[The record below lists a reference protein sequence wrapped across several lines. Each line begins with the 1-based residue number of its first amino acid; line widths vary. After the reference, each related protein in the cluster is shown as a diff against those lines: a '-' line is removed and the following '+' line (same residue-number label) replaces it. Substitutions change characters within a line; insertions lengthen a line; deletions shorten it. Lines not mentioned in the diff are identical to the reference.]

1 MKYNP
6 PFGSADANASY
17 VDRNTPGA
25 VSGSRVPAAAL
36 EQPQR
41 EIVSVITGSG
51 LEASANDM
59 RQLAAAI
66 RSQRLNYAEAAGTV
80 NALTCALS
88 PALTSHIVGMPLRV
102 KVKTTNTGAATLNA
116 GAGVLPIRTAAGE
129 PVKAGELQAGAI
141 VSLLCTGAAWV
152 LTSGAGQNTERLEE
166 IESDLEEVTDKVTDL
181 DNALKGY
188 VQQVR
193 LGAEIT
199 AGVAADTPGYFMK
212 RWYATGGVA
221 GYDARFR
228 PVQHLRNGVWV
239 TVDEVV

>member
-6 PFGSADANASY
+6 PFGSSDANASY
-17 VDRNTPGA
+17 VDRNNPGA
-25 VSGSRVPAAAL
+25 VSGSRVPGAAL

-41 EIVSVITGSG
+41 EIINVITGSG
-51 LEASANDM
+51 METSATDV

-80 NALTCALS
+80 NALTCTLS
-88 PALTSHIVGMPLRV
+88 PALTSHIAGMPLRL
-102 KVKTTNTGAATLNA
+102 KVKTTNTGAASLNA
-116 GAGVLPIRTAAGE
+116 GPGVLPIRTAAGE
-129 PVKAGELQAGAI
+129 VVKAGELQAGAI
-141 VSLLCTGAAWV
+141 VSLLCTGAAWM
-152 LTSGAGQNTERLEE
+152 LTSGAGQSTERLEE
-166 IESDLEEVTDKVTDL
+166 IESDLEEVTDKVTAL

-199 AGVAADTPGYFMK
+199 AGVAASTPGHVMT
-212 RWYATGGVA
+212 RWYATGGTS

-228 PVQHLRNGVWV
+228 PIQQLRNGVWV